1 MEKIVALAKAR
12 GFVYPGSEIYGG
24 LANTWD
30 YGNLGVELKN
40 NVKKAWWQKFVQE
53 SPYNVGVDC
62 AILMNPQTWVASG
75 HLGGFSDPLMDCKEC
90 HERFRADKLIE
101 DWADENKFDLGGSV
115 DGWTQEQM
123 KNFIDE
129 HEINCPTCGKH
140 NFTEIRQF
148 NLMFKTFQ
156 GVTEDAKNTP
166 SQEQMPDKGRR
177 DTLKTLAT
185 VPILGA
191 LAYGVYQKRKDALR
205 GRNISDVFQVSN
217 RQASYLEP
225 QGDGKKIRIGLIGFG
240 IRGKQ
245 LMRAAGFAEP
255 SWIDKM
261 KEANKLNKK
270 DTRYQQYMEQDDLNI
285 EITAVCDIF
294 DVYGEAAVLT
304 GSNIHREGS
313 DGKFGPAPKR
323 YRTYQELVT
332 APDVD
337 AVIIAGPDHWHSTIA
352 MAAARAGKHV
362 YCEKPLSWTVP
373 ETYMV
378 RQVIK
383 ETGVVFQ
390 LGHQGRQ
397 TDCYQKAEEIIGNGL
412 LGPVNLIEVCTNRNS
427 PNGAW
432 VYDIIEG
439 SNPNTIDWK
448 QFEGDPERIKEYMD
462 YMTSNKLERYI
473 GPDERSKF
481 SLERFFRWRCWWD
494 YSTGLSGDLLTH
506 EYDAVNQ
513 IMHVG
518 IPHSATSS
526 GGVYFFKDGRTVP
539 DVLQTTFEWPDR
551 DLTMLYSATLASS
564 RNRGKVFM
572 GHDASMEVSNIL
584 AITVDQDSTRYAD
597 KIKEG
602 IIPTD
607 TPFYTYVP
615 GQNSSDSVTS
625 PTELYFAKRG
635 LLYTYVNG
643 KRYDTTHLHIREWLE
658 CIRQGKTP
666 SCNIDAAFQ
675 EAMTAHMGTRAYLEG
690 RTMYWDKDKEE
701 IVRGELA

>member
-1 MEKIVALAKAR
+1 MVEKTMDKIVALAKSR

-40 NVKKAWWQKFVQE
+40 NVKKAWWKKFVQE
-53 SPYNVGVDC
+53 NAYNVGVDC
-62 AILMNPQTWVASG
+62 AILMNPQTWIASG
-75 HLGGFSDPLMDCKEC
+75 HLGGFSDPLMDCKQC
-90 HERFRADKLIE
+90 HERFRADKIIE
-101 DWADENKFDLGGSV
+101 DFCAEKGIEIEGSV
-115 DGWTQEQM
+115 DAWSQEEM
-123 KNFIDE
+123 SSFIEE
-129 HEINCPTCGKH
+129 HQIPCPTCGKH
-140 NFTEIRQF
+140 DFTDIRQF

-225 QGDGKKIRIGLIGFG
+225 QGDGKKIRIGLVGFG

-313 DGKFGPAPKR
+313 GGKFGPAPKR

-675 EAMTAHMGTRAYLEG
+675 EAMTAHMGTRAYLD
-690 RTMYWDKDKEE
+690 RKST
-701 IVRGELA
+701 RLNSSH

>member
-1 MEKIVALAKAR
+1 MLTPQDVRSVQFEKNLR
-12 GFVYPGSEIYGG
+12 GY
-24 LANTWD
+24 
-30 YGNLGVELKN
+30 
-40 NVKKAWWQKFVQE
+40 
-53 SPYNVGVDC
+53 
-62 AILMNPQTWVASG
+62 
-75 HLGGFSDPLMDCKEC
+75 
-90 HERFRADKLIE
+90 R
-101 DWADENKFDLGGSV
+101 
-115 DGWTQEQM
+115 
-123 KNFIDE
+123 
-129 HEINCPTCGKH
+129 
-140 NFTEIRQF
+140 
-148 NLMFKTFQ
+148 
-156 GVTEDAKNTP
+156 TEDVDRFLDKIE
-166 SQEQMPDKGRR
+166 EQLQQDDAQAEQLRKQIADLTAENQRLHRELQSYETDGEM
-177 DTLKTLAT
+177 LKS
-185 VPILGA
+185 A
-191 LAYGVYQKRKDALR
+191 LINAQRMGENV
-205 GRNISDVFQVSN
+205 
-217 RQASYLEP
+217 
-225 QGDGKKIRIGLIGFG
+225 IR
-240 IRGKQ
+240 
-245 LMRAAGFAEP
+245 
-255 SWIDKM
+255 
-261 KEANKLNKK
+261 EAN
-270 DTRYQQYMEQDDLNI
+270 
-285 EITAVCDIF
+285 
-294 DVYGEAAVLT
+294 
-304 GSNIHREGS
+304 
-313 DGKFGPAPKR
+313 
-323 YRTYQELVT
+323 
-332 APDVD
+332 
-337 AVIIAGPDHWHSTIA
+337 
-352 MAAARAGKHV
+352 
-362 YCEKPLSWTVP
+362 
-373 ETYMV
+373 
-378 RQVIK
+378 
-383 ETGVVFQ
+383 
-390 LGHQGRQ
+390 
-397 TDCYQKAEEIIGNGL
+397 QKAEEIIGNGL